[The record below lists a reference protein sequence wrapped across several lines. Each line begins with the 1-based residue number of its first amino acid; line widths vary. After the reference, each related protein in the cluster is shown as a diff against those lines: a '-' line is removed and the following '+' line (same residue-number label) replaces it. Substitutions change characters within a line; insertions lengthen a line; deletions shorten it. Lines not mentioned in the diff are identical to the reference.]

1 MSIRYP
7 ILIIL
12 CFVMVQAVFA
22 QNVMTFDSGGVKF
35 NHPSDASI
43 DDRSQ
48 QGSFNVIN
56 IQSGNHDYISICV
69 HRNSITVEESL
80 KTFKDQNEK
89 VFTDLKAQNMKFKDI
104 KESVLSTPAKG
115 FLQTFTLN
123 GKDFE
128 NKVLSTVYQGK
139 VIVITRQSLVSRKAE
154 AEKFFN
160 QILSSLVIQ

>member
-1 MSIRYP
+1 MSIKYP

-12 CFVMVQAVFA
+12 CLIMVQAVFA

-43 DDRSQ
+43 DDRSR
-48 QGSFNVIN
+48 QGVFNVIN
-56 IQSGNHDYISICV
+56 IESINHDYISICV
-69 HRNSITVEESL
+69 QRDSTTVEDSL
-80 KTFKDQNEK
+80 KSFKANNEK
-89 VFTDLKAQNMKFKDI
+89 VFANLKAQYMKFKDI
-104 KESVLSTPAKG
+104 QEPILSTPAKG
-115 FLQTFTLN
+115 FLLTFTLN

-139 VIVITRQSLVSRKAE
+139 VIVISRQMVIGRRVE

-160 QILSSLVIQ
+160 QVLSSLVIQ